1 MNMIKVR
8 FFMRAIV
15 NAYASI
21 DMLVKEYVSDEKYD
35 VKVIFP
41 SKNEFFYKNYCES
54 LRQTRR
60 DIENFVSCLDFD
72 DYDLQEDD
80 PELCFFLSETNLDSL
95 EPYRNGKR
103 LLVMLQHRPILIHSS
118 LPARNE
124 AIYGNSGSKFVDYFV
139 CNDFMTNWLN
149 ERYSYPEKILNVGYP
164 KMDSMYYAVK
174 DSEKIV
180 PDLWREKLK
189 GKKVFLYNW
198 MTILGKRLEEELC
211 FNTYEKYL
219 NDLMNHFIEND
230 KEALI
235 IRTRENLEIQVPD
248 YIWDSDIRE
257 KFRKICNDSSSIIL
271 DESDTY
277 YPAFCVSDALIS
289 SYSSLITYFF
299 SMGKPV
305 LFLNGNQEEYKCE
318 CKEWMKYCWV
328 ADCKE
333 DISTYLNDVT
343 VGRIKELKT
352 ESFTKGFD
360 GQGCKRIKKTLEEKL
375 GERGK

>member
-1 MNMIKVR
+1 
-8 FFMRAIV
+8 
-15 NAYASI
+15 
-21 DMLVKEYVSDEKYD
+21 
-35 VKVIFP
+35 
-41 SKNEFFYKNYCES
+41 
-54 LRQTRR
+54 
-60 DIENFVSCLDFD
+60 
-72 DYDLQEDD
+72 
-80 PELCFFLSETNLDSL
+80 
-95 EPYRNGKR
+95 
-103 LLVMLQHRPILIHSS
+103 
-118 LPARNE
+118 
-124 AIYGNSGSKFVDYFV
+124 
-139 CNDFMTNWLN
+139 MTNWLN

-343 VGRIKELKT
+343 VGRIKESKT